1 MEDDDKNKW
10 RRFQRPQFDSKHVAK
25 RARKAETAT
34 IRHARKFITKRLD
47 NIQEVRRLVAFWLAG
62 IAILILAVG
71 AQLMWFQNSY
81 TTQTGASDGTYAEAT
96 LGPINTLNPLYA
108 SSSAEISASRL
119 IFSSL
124 FSYDTTGHLNGDLV
138 KTMTTSADGTSYT
151 VNLRSDVKWHDDA
164 TLTAKDV
171 LFTVNLIK
179 NPEARSSLRTQWQD
193 VSLKLINDTTLE
205 FKLPSVYAAF
215 PHALTFPI
223 LPEHKLKDVAPSAL
237 RENSFS
243 LSPIGSGPF
252 EYRLAQTSEDHKIV
266 NLSAVEHYYK
276 GVPTLGRCELHAY
289 SKQDNIISALRT
301 GQVNAAADLSD
312 VSVASS
318 MKNYVVHY
326 APVNDGVYAFFNTA
340 QPALKDVKVRQ
351 ALQQSLDVG
360 AIRKT
365 LGGGKTPLD
374 LPFVNG
380 QLKVDDTLPKASAL
394 NIKNANSLLDQ
405 AGWKREGTERK
416 KDGQPLILSVVTTKN
431 AQYQKIIDGMKKDWA
446 PLGVK
451 LQTTVVDTSDPT
463 QDFTQNI
470 LQPRAYDVLVYEL
483 SIGADPDVYAFWH
496 SSQVGQRGLNLS
508 VYTSGVADDALTS
521 ARARSEPELRDI
533 KYKAFARQW
542 LNDVPAIGLY
552 QSSLQYVE
560 SKQVT
565 ALEDEQK
572 LVSPY
577 DRYSSILY
585 WTAGRASVYKTP

>member
-1 MEDDDKNKW
+1 MDDDDTSKW
-10 RRFQRPQFDSKHVAK
+10 RRFQRLQFDSKRVAK

-34 IRHARKFITKRLD
+34 LRHGRKFITKRLD
-47 NIQEVRRLVAFWLAG
+47 NIQEVRRLVALWLAG
-62 IAILILAVG
+62 IAVLILAVG

-81 TTQTGASDGTYAEAT
+81 TVDTGASDGTYAEAT
-96 LGPINTLNPLYA
+96 LGPIETLNPLYA
-108 SSSAEISASRL
+108 SSSAEVSASRL
-119 IFSSL
+119 VFSSL
-124 FSYDTTGHLNGDLV
+124 FSYDTSGHLNGDLV
-138 KTMTTSADGTSYT
+138 KTMTRSPDGTAYT
-151 VNLRSDVKWHDDA
+151 VTLRPNVKWHDDA

-179 NPEARSSLRTQWQD
+179 NSEARSPLRTQWQD
-193 VSLKLINDTTLE
+193 VSVRLINDITLE

-237 RENSFS
+237 RENAFS

-252 EYRLAQTSEDHKIV
+252 EYRLAQTSADHKIV
-266 NLSAVEHYYK
+266 NLSAFKDYYK
-276 GVPTLGRCELHAY
+276 GAPKLGRFELHAY
-289 SKQDNIISALRT
+289 SKQDDIISALRS
-301 GQVNAAADLSD
+301 GQVNAAADLTD
-312 VSVASS
+312 VSSVSK
-318 MKNYVVHY
+318 MNNYVVRY

-351 ALQQSLDVG
+351 ALQQSLDVN
-360 AIRKT
+360 AIRKS

-380 QLKVDDTLPKASAL
+380 QLKADDTLPKAATI
-394 NIKNANSLLDQ
+394 NVKTANDLLDQ
-405 AGWKREGTERK
+405 AGWKREGVART
-416 KDGQPLILSVVTTKN
+416 KDGQALTLSVVTTKN
-431 AQYQKIIDGMKKDWA
+431 AQYQKVIDKMKKDWE
-446 PLGVK
+446 PLGIK
-451 LQTTVVDTSDPT
+451 LQVTIVDTSDPT

-470 LQPRAYDVLVYEL
+470 LQPRGYDVLVYEL

-542 LNDVPAIGLY
+542 LNEVPAIGLY

-565 ALEDEQK
+565 AIEDQQK
-572 LVSPY
+572 LVSTY
-577 DRYSSILY
+577 DRYSSVLY
-585 WTAGRASVYKTP
+585 WTAGRSSVYKTP